1 MRFQRASADD
11 IQLVFDLITRSDIA
25 EYGEPDSELSDLRDE
40 WGKMDLSRDIWL
52 VKGDGAMVLGYG
64 AVVPEMDDVRFDV
77 YVDPDQADT
86 GTAAD
91 LLSRCEKRVQGL
103 VDKTEVIGRT
113 YLAHVNLQIK
123 ELFTEAGFEYV
134 KSYYQFHIDLHT
146 NLDDPIWPE
155 SVSMRT
161 AVAGDDDERIYQ
173 AVQTAFERSKDQAPT
188 YKQWRTHMIRPDIY
202 DPELWFLVE
211 VNGEI
216 VGMSLGVKYE
226 TEGWIRQLGVIPTWR
241 RKGIATALLRL
252 SFLKFHERGYD
263 RVGLGMEAKNEKA
276 LSLYRRVGMSVRRQ
290 YDEYCK
296 VYTP

>member
-40 WGKMDLSRDIWL
+40 WSKMDLSRDIWL

-113 YLAHVNLQIK
+113 YLAHVNLQSK

-161 AVAGDDDERIYQ
+161 AVPGDDDERIYQ
-173 AVQTAFERSKDQAPT
+173 AVQTAFERSEDQAPT

-252 SFLKFHERGYD
+252 SFLKFHERGSD

>member
-52 VKGDGAMVLGYG
+52 VKGDGAMILGYG

-113 YLAHVNLQIK
+113 YLAHVNLQSK

-173 AVQTAFERSKDQAPT
+173 AVQTAFERSEDQAPT
-188 YKQWRTHMIRPDIY
+188 YKQWRTHMIRPDTY

>member
-113 YLAHVNLQIK
+113 YLAHVNLQSK

-173 AVQTAFERSKDQAPT
+173 AVQTAFERSEDQAPT
-188 YKQWRTHMIRPDIY
+188 YKQWRTHMIRPDTY